1 MQSETLPLEH
11 KAILEW
17 VKRDASVLDLGCG
30 NGELLALLIRQKGI
44 KAQGIEI
51 DEQAIYQCVAKG
63 LSVFHEDIDNG
74 LSDYADDS
82 FDYVILNQSFQQV
95 KKPDIVLKEA
105 LRVGKEVI
113 IGFPNFAHYQGRLQI
128 FFKGKT
134 PVTPSLPYEWHDTP
148 NLHFLSISDF
158 IAYCHKRDIKIEK
171 VAFIGKNREVKTLP
185 NLFALIGIFLVSKRG
200 AEDINYPRYFKNRE

>member
-1 MQSETLPLEH
+1 MQSETLPLEY

-17 VKRDASVLDLGCG
+17 VKREASVLDLGCG
-30 NGELLALLIRQKGI
+30 NGELLAFLIREKNI

-74 LSDYADDS
+74 LSGYADKT

-95 KKPDIVLKEA
+95 KNPDIVLEEA
-105 LRVGKEVI
+105 LRVGREVI
-113 IGFPNFAHYQGRLQI
+113 VGFPNFAHYLARFQI

-134 PVTPSLPYEWHDTP
+134 PVTPSLPYAWYDTP
-148 NLHFLSISDF
+148 NLHFLSVSDF
-158 IAYCHKRDIKIEK
+158 IEYCRKKDIKIRK
-171 VAFIGKNREVKTLP
+171 SFFIGKNRRVVIFP
-185 NLFALIGIFLVSKRG
+185 NLFALTGILLISNGKAG
-200 AEDINYPRYFKNRE
+200 SPRS